1 MTIEFEDDPLAKWR
15 REGDEITARE
25 DAAREQR
32 RRTERRAQRE
42 ATRVAYSVDETR
54 LEEALQFERD
64 ITNETCGTLIGE
76 MINDLRSEL
85 EKKMEVSLR
94 ISLLEQN
101 GMLPKICGVWDGD
114 RTYDALSIC
123 SKDGGTFIA
132 KRSGAGPCPGEDWQL
147 LACRGSRG
155 QPGPIGPRGE
165 TGPPGARGEPGPEF
179 ARWDVDLKRLTVT
192 PIFSDN
198 RFGPPLN
205 LRGLFEAFI
214 DQRSGIDVDDAKA
227 AKAAARAAER
237 QHIFNQ
243 PPLVALVHGPPP
255 TPAEEETAG

>member
-1 MTIEFEDDPLAKWR
+1 MIRDEVLEAIEKALREPHWVPRVAGVWKDGEEYGRLNIVSRDGSTWLAK
-15 REGDEITARE
+15 
-25 DAAREQR
+25 
-32 RRTERRAQRE
+32 
-42 ATRVAYSVDETR
+42 
-54 LEEALQFERD
+54 RD
-64 ITNETCGTLIGE
+64 HPKGAPGAS
-76 MINDLRSEL
+76 DDW
-85 EKKMEVSLR
+85 
-94 ISLLEQN
+94 
-101 GMLPKICGVWDGD
+101 MLC
-114 RTYDALSIC
+114 
-123 SKDGGTFIA
+123 
-132 KRSGAGPCPGEDWQL
+132 
-147 LACRGSRG
+147 ACRGKTG

-165 TGPPGARGEPGPEF
+165 KGPVGARGERGPEF